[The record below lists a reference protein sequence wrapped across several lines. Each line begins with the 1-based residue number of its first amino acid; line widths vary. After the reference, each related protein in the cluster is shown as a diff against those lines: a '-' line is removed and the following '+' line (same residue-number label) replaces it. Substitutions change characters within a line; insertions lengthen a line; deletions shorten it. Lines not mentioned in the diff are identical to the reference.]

1 MAHTIL
7 HIPRSNINGVSS
19 PYGRLPFLDFLVNAE
34 SLIYLEDNVHIWFQE
49 PQTKLWLFDTVLTLH
64 TEETWERSC
73 RRAHNWTDLERPLSQ
88 RLSTF

>member
-49 PQTKLWLFDTVLTLH
+49 PQTMLQERQTMLWLIDTLVTQLASM
-64 TEETWERSC
+64 E
-73 RRAHNWTDLERPLSQ
+73 
-88 RLSTF
+88 

>member
-49 PQTKLWLFDTVLTLH
+49 PQTKLWLFDTLVAPSLFYSVNDYLH
-64 TEETWERSC
+64 DKEKSICT
-73 RRAHNWTDLERPLSQ
+73 P
-88 RLSTF
+88 